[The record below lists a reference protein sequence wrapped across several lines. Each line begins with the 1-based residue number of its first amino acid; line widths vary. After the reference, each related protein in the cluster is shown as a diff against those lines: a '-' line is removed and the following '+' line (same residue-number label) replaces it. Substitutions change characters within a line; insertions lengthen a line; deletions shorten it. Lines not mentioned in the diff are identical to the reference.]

1 MTILRATV
9 VREGVSERGKGKSH
23 TDLLVNLIKIKGLD
37 SATPATRES
46 GGKKESSLSEST
58 EKV

>member
-9 VREGVSERGKGKSH
+9 VRERGSERGKGKSH
-23 TDLLVNLIKIKGLD
+23 KDPLVNLIKIKGLD
-37 SATPATRES
+37 SVR
-46 GGKKESSLSEST
+46 GKKRSSLSESA